1 MRKVGEVL
9 AFIILLFL
17 NFSNPLYAETIKPA
31 EKNTEHSTEFIC
43 GNAVVKVLTR
53 CVYCEDLPPYCVSD
67 KQYIVLKN
75 ILSGREQILL
85 SSSPTYAGEEYTFLD
100 KEKVKGKRILQY
112 LIVEINCYKSKT
124 DNKYYIELSYFNG
137 GNCEQCEYY
146 ELYNDEGK
154 LILTDRE
161 KVFYK
166 PTSSQFNKILKK
178 YALEY
183 KKFKLKSIKNLEI
196 NPCRRNKS

>member
-1 MRKVGEVL
+1 MRRVCEVL

-17 NFSNPLYAETIKPA
+17 NFLNPLYAETI
-31 EKNTEHSTEFIC
+31 ESVGENTEHLTEFIC
-43 GNAVVKVLTR
+43 GNAIVKVLTH
-53 CVYCEDLPPYCVSD
+53 CVYCEDLPPFCVSD

-75 ILSGREQILL
+75 ILSDRKQILL
-85 SSSPTYAGEEYTFLD
+85 SSSPTYAGEKYAFLN

-112 LIVEINCYKSKT
+112 LIVEVSCYKAKT
-124 DNKYYIELSYFNG
+124 DNKYYIELSYYNG
-137 GNCEQCEYY
+137 GNCEQCEYF

-161 KVFYK
+161 KIFYK
-166 PTSSQFNKILKK
+166 PKSFQFNKILKK

-183 KKFKLKSIKNLEI
+183 KKFKLEGIKNLEI
-196 NPCRRNKS
+196 NPCRRDKS